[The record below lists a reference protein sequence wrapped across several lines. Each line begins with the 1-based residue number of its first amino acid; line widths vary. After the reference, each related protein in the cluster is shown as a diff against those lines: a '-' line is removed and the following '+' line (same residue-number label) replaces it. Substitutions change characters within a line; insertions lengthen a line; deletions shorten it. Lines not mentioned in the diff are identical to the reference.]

1 MASSLGPPFKDFTF
15 HCVHMH
21 AYRCPRRPKVSFALG
36 DGVTGDGDQFLYMY
50 WEPNLGL
57 LQEQEVLLLNK
68 VVDERV
74 GSVVESC
81 GHAASSSPLLEL
93 PWKVWPL
100 GNSADSWLLLAN
112 LFWFLSFHLVS
123 WPSWPRK
130 PYGI

>member
-57 LQEQEVLLLNK
+57 LQELSLLLPTGLSIQP
-68 VVDERV
+68 R
-74 GSVVESC
+74 
-81 GHAASSSPLLEL
+81 PL
-93 PWKVWPL
+93 KYI
-100 GNSADSWLLLAN
+100 N
-112 LFWFLSFHLVS
+112 FFFMQTFL
-123 WPSWPRK
+123 R
-130 PYGI
+130 